1 MRGVFN
7 IVDDIVIQLLI
18 GLKTMPKSKDCFV
31 TWEDSAGFQKA
42 SASYAQAQN
51 EIRPINR
58 SSASISNRFRN
69 IDSNTSVRDSY
80 SRIDYEYFRPNE
92 AMPKRHKDILGACME
107 AYKRVAVVRQVVD
120 MMGDFCSQGVRL
132 VHPNKSVEKFYEAW
146 FEKINGPER
155 SERFANLF
163 YRTGNVII
171 KRATAKINDEIAGE
185 WKRSVAKTD
194 LDPPDEYKIGPM
206 EVPIK
211 YSFLN
216 PLALDV
222 VGEELAAFTGEVK
235 YVLHMPN
242 RVSSLLNSGLFG
254 LDPSMLME
262 NVPDDIKHAI
272 TTDQRYLLLKNE
284 KLLTFHYKKDDWETW
299 AYPMLYSLLDDLIYL
314 EKMKLADLTAL
325 DGIISHIRIW
335 KLGSL
340 EHRIFPTDAAIA
352 KLSNILLNHVA
363 GGAMDF
369 IWGPDLT
376 IEETSTDLHRFL
388 GSEKYQAVITSIH
401 SGLGIPASISGASGT
416 FANNFMSLR
425 TLIERLEYGRKMLH
439 AFWTNEIKMV
449 QKAMGFRYPAQII
462 FRHMNF
468 QDETAEKALW
478 VQLADRNIVSDET
491 VQELFGAI
499 PEIERIRIKR
509 QNQAIEEKQ
518 SHPKVSP
525 YHDAEPDLSMKKIAL
540 QRGLIT
546 PGEAGIKLEER
557 EPGEK
562 NMLEMQQEQFEMQ
575 QKQKQQQLSNR
586 PKPSGRSG
594 QGRPKNSKDSSKR
607 QPRTVKPNSKASS
620 DDFVNL
626 TLYANQLQKIIHE
639 HTTPFFLQQF
649 GKSNLRQLTQA
660 EEKEMDDFK
669 HCLLYQ
675 IPYIGMATE
684 ELVIETMSGGM
695 AYDNNAFMLY
705 KQLMSDFAKVKGR
718 EPTYEDI
725 KQLRNLVYASI
736 MVDNNNNESE

>member
-1 MRGVFN
+1 MA
-7 IVDDIVIQLLI
+7 
-18 GLKTMPKSKDCFV
+18 KSKDGFV
-31 TWEDSAGFQKA
+31 TWEDAEGFQKA
-42 SASYAQAQN
+42 SASYSKAQD

-58 SSASISNRFRN
+58 SNASIANRFRN
-69 IDSNTSVRDSY
+69 LDTNTSVRDTY
-80 SRIDYEYFRPNE
+80 SRLDYEYFRPNE
-92 AMPKRHKDILGACME
+92 AIPKRHKDIIGACME

-120 MMGDFCSQGVRL
+120 MMGDFCSQGIRL
-132 VHPNKSVEKFYEAW
+132 VHQNKSVEKFYEAW

-163 YRTGNVII
+163 YRTGNVVV
-171 KRATAKINDEIAGE
+171 KRATAKIDENISSE
-185 WKRSVAKTD
+185 WKKSIAKTD
-194 LDPPDEYKIGPM
+194 LDPPDEYVVGPM
-206 EVPIK
+206 EIPIK

-216 PLALDV
+216 PLSLDV
-222 VGEELAAFTGEVK
+222 VGQELAAFTGELR
-235 YVLHMPN
+235 YVLQIPN
-242 RVSSLLNSGLFG
+242 RVSSFLNSGLFG
-254 LDPSMLME
+254 LDPAMLFE
-262 NVPDDIKHAI
+262 NVPEDIKKAI
-272 TTDQRYLLLKNE
+272 TTQQKYLLLKNE
-284 KLLTFHYKKDDWETW
+284 KILTFFYKKDDWEIW

-425 TLIERLEYGRKMLH
+425 TLIERLEYGRKMLYT
-439 AFWTNEIKMV
+439 FWTNEIKLV

-478 VQLADRNIVSDET
+478 VQLADRNIVSDESI
-491 VQELFGAI
+491 QELFGAI

-509 QNQAIEEKQ
+509 QNQSIADKQ
-518 SHPKVSP
+518 SSPKVSP
-525 YHDAEPDLSMKKIAL
+525 YHDAEPELSLKKIAL
-540 QRGLIT
+540 QRGSIT
-546 PGEAGIKLEER
+546 PGEAGIELEDR
-557 EPGEK
+557 NPGEK
-562 NMLEMQQEQFEMQ
+562 NMLEIQQEQFKVQ
-575 QKQKQQQLSNR
+575 QQQKQQQLSNK
-586 PKPSGRSG
+586 PKPKGRSG
-594 QGRPKNSKDSSKR
+594 QGRPKNSKDSSQRKQR
-607 QPRTVKPNSKASS
+607 VVNPSAKASA
-620 DDFVNL
+620 DDFINL
-626 TLYANQLQKIIHE
+626 TLYANQIQKIIHDQI
-639 HTTPFFLQQF
+639 TPFFLQKF
-649 GKSNLRQLTQA
+649 GKANLRQLTQA

-675 IPYIGMATE
+675 IPYSEVASE
-684 ELVIETMSGGM
+684 EIVMSAIDKGM
-695 AYDNNAFMLY
+695 AYDNNAFALY
-705 KQLMSDFAKVKGR
+705 KQLITDFSGVKGR

-725 KQLRNLVYASI
+725 KQLRNMVYASI
-736 MVDNNNNESE
+736 MIDYSNNESY

>member
-1 MRGVFN
+1 
-7 IVDDIVIQLLI
+7 
-18 GLKTMPKSKDCFV
+18 MPKSKDGFV
-31 TWEDSAGFQKA
+31 TWEDAEGFQKA
-42 SASYAQAQN
+42 SASYSKAQD

-58 SSASISNRFRN
+58 SSASIANRFRN
-69 IDSNTSVRDSY
+69 IDSPTTSVRDAY
-80 SRIDYEYFRPNE
+80 SRLDYEYFRPNE

-107 AYKRVAVVRQVVD
+107 AYKRVSVVRQVVD
-120 MMGDFCSQGVRL
+120 MMGDFCSQGIRL
-132 VHPNKSVEKFYEAW
+132 VHPNKSVERFYEAW
-146 FEKINGPER
+146 FEKVNGPER

-163 YRTGNVII
+163 YRTGNVVV
-171 KRATAKINDEIAGE
+171 KRATAKIDDDIASE
-185 WKRSVAKTD
+185 WRKSIAKTD
-194 LDPPDEYKIGPM
+194 LDPPDEYKVGPM
-206 EVPIK
+206 EVPIR
-211 YSFLN
+211 YTFLN
-216 PLALDV
+216 PLSLDV

-235 YVLHMPN
+235 YVLRMPN
-242 RVSSLLNSGLFG
+242 RISSLLNSGLFG
-254 LDPSMLME
+254 LEPAMLME
-262 NVPDDIKHAI
+262 NVPDDIRNAI
-272 TTDQRYLLLKNE
+272 NTQQKYLLLKNE
-284 KLLTFHYKKDDWETW
+284 KLLTFFYKKDDWEVW

-425 TLIERLEYGRKMLH
+425 TLIERLEYGRKMLY
-439 AFWTNEIKMV
+439 AFWMNEIKLV

-509 QNQAIEEKQ
+509 QNQAIEDKQ
-518 SHPKVSP
+518 ASPKVSP

-546 PGEAGIKLEER
+546 PGEAGIELDDR

-562 NMLEMQQEQFEMQ
+562 NMIEIQQEQFKIQ
-575 QKQKQQQLSNR
+575 QQQKQQQLSNK
-586 PKPSGRSG
+586 PKPKGRSG
-594 QGRPKNSKDSSKR
+594 QGRPKNSKDSTSRK
-607 QPRTVKPNSKASS
+607 QRTVKPNSKASA
-620 DDFVNL
+620 DDFINL

-639 HTTPFFLQQF
+639 QTTPFFLHKF
-649 GKSNLRQLTQA
+649 SKSNLRQLTQA

-675 IPYIGMATE
+675 IPYAEAANEDVVMAAMNN
-684 ELVIETMSGGM
+684 TMV
-695 AYDNNAFMLY
+695 YDNNAFALY
-705 KQLMSDFAKVKGR
+705 KQLVTDFGRVKGR

-725 KQLRNLVYASI
+725 KQLRNMVYASI
-736 MVDNNNNESE
+736 MIDGNNDESDEE